1 MTNEFPTEQHR
12 RFCSAFDSQLYLAK
26 LVEGM
31 NWHFDLHSGLL
42 TFGSLLSWQIQL
54 LCTESELTNTWLWAW
69 ANTESDVPA
78 HLLVAT
84 LLLKTYGEQHGIPE
98 LTTPQLPL
106 DQVESHTLALLASGL
121 CEANGYY
128 RCPYEGGALYV
139 LITDENFPKCEDPP
153 LQRIASVF
161 PQAIASLE
169 IADHKEALCGYLD
182 HYGIDHQHTVH
193 QIVVQDDDGESILTA
208 TFDEQNRLTHLEA
221 KLQPTPPAS
230 KNAEWDDELLRRM
243 LGG

>member
-1 MTNEFPTEQHR
+1 MILPPR
-12 RFCSAFDSQLYLAK
+12 IAVVSFDKQVSIDQIYGEK
-26 LVEGM
+26 S
-31 NWHFDLHSGLL
+31 WQFDRTTGFL
-42 TFGSLLSWQIQL
+42 TFGKKGSWQTQL
-54 LCTESELTNTWLWAW
+54 LGTESELTNTWLWAW
-69 ANTESDVPA
+69 ANAQSDEPS
-78 HLLVAT
+78 HLLVAS
-84 LLLKTYGEQHGIPE
+84 LLLKAFGDQNGIPE

-106 DQVESHTLALLASGL
+106 DQVDVHTLALLASGL

-139 LITDENFPKCEDPP
+139 LIMDENFPKCTDPP

-169 IADHKEALCGYLD
+169 IADHEQALCEYLD
-182 HYGIDHQHTVH
+182 HYGIEHQHTGH
-193 QIVVQDDDGESILTA
+193 QIVVQDDDGEPVLTA

-221 KLQPTPPAS
+221 KLQPAPPTK
-230 KNAEWDDELLRRM
+230 KNPNWDDEQFRRM